1 MKRLYWENTYLF
13 KHNAKITFIG
23 ADEQGSYMRLDETI
37 FHPQGGGQPSDE
49 GVINGVKVTKLR
61 DLRDIN
67 EINHYVDDISQF
79 KVGDVVEL
87 SIDGVKRLEYAA
99 LHTAG
104 HITGGILRTVYN
116 YQEQISA
123 NHFPNQAKVDFKL
136 KGAVEKNSIEEKVNK
151 IISSAKQVAEEYD
164 ANNVRCIK
172 IEGLCSDP
180 CSGTHLS
187 DTSQIAQ
194 YQVRKID
201 TKKGRLTVGYNA
213 KYHGALE
220 RD

>member
-1 MKRLYWENTYLF
+1 MKRLYWEDTYLF
-13 KHNAKITFIG
+13 NHNAEITALG
-23 ADEQGSYMRLDETI
+23 EDEYGHYIRLNETI

-49 GVINGVKVTKLR
+49 GCINNIKVTKLR

-67 EINHYVDDISQF
+67 EINHYVDDINLF
-79 KVGDVVEL
+79 KVGDMVNL
-87 SIDGVKRLEYAA
+87 AIDKEKRLEYAA

-104 HITGGILRTVYN
+104 HVTAGVLRTAYH

-136 KGAVEKNSIEEKVNK
+136 EGGIEKGDFEEKARH
-151 IISSAKQVAEEYD
+151 IIADAKQVTEEYN
-164 ANNVRCIK
+164 AENIRCIK
-172 IEGLCSDP
+172 IDGLCLDP

-187 DTSQIAQ
+187 DTSQITE
-194 YQVRKID
+194 YHVRKIE

-213 KYHGALE
+213 KYH
-220 RD
+220 RQ

>member
-1 MKRLYWENTYLF
+1 MKRLYWDNTYLF
-13 KHNAKITFIG
+13 KHNARITSLG
-23 ADEQGSYMRLDETI
+23 EDEHGGFLRLDETI

-49 GVINGVKVTKLR
+49 GFINGVKVTKLR

-79 KVGDVVEL
+79 KVGDMVEL
-87 SIDGVKRLEYAA
+87 SIDAEKRLEYAA

-104 HITGGILRTVYN
+104 HVTGGILGSVYN
-116 YQEQISA
+116 YQEQLSA
-123 NHFPNQAKVDFKL
+123 NHFPGQAKVDFKFEGVV
-136 KGAVEKNSIEEKVNK
+136 KKESIEEKAND
-151 IISSAKQVAEEYD
+151 IIASAKSVTQKYNAD
-164 ANNVRCIK
+164 NVRCIE
-172 IEGLCSDP
+172 IEGLCIDP

-201 TKKGRLTVGYNA
+201 TKKGRLTVGYDA
-213 KYHGALE
+213 RYSGE
-220 RD
+220 GD